1 MMPRGREP
9 SPGLFF
15 YLRVFRDVKVSP
27 LPSTNVDHAISGNL
41 KRADDLM
48 KAGRSAEAVSV
59 YRKLVQDCPEEDSH
73 LLALAWALHDSGD
86 KREAIACFEQLFG
99 RELARGLF
107 TGFAY
112 DELVRLHREG
122 NDGKALVSVCE
133 RAAAAQPEDVGI
145 LQTLGEAYLS
155 TGMAAE
161 AAALF
166 GKLTERE
173 PDAPGY
179 WCSLGD
185 ARLAGRDPDGAE
197 AAYNR
202 AAENDPA
209 TKAVFLSRLA
219 EGLMRVGHLERAR
232 TVWERSLKACSKE
245 PFCWTG
251 LGDCLVCLGK
261 PAAAA
266 EAYRR
271 AIELRPASAAAFWHR
286 LGQGLVREG
295 LHSLATEAFT
305 EAVAAAPE
313 DPFHMLRLAQSY
325 AAQGQNELA
334 EKTIRRAKTKKCR
347 PAQN

>member
-1 MMPRGREP
+1 
-9 SPGLFF
+9 
-15 YLRVFRDVKVSP
+15 
-27 LPSTNVDHAISGNL
+27 
-41 KRADDLM
+41 M
-48 KAGRSAEAVSV
+48 KSGRSAEAVSI
-59 YRKLVQDCPEEDSH
+59 YRKLIQDCPEEDSH
-73 LLALAWALHDSGD
+73 LLALAWALHDSGE
-86 KREAIACFEQLFG
+86 RYEAIVCFEQLFG

-107 TGFAY
+107 IGFAY
-112 DELVRLHREG
+112 DELVRMHREENNG
-122 NDGKALVSVCE
+122 EALVSVCE

-155 TGMAAE
+155 TGKTAE
-161 AAALF
+161 ATVLF
-166 GKLTERE
+166 EKLTERE
-173 PDAPGY
+173 PDVPGY

-185 ARLAGRDPDGAE
+185 ARLAGGDPGGAE

-219 EGLMRVGHLERAR
+219 ESLMRFGHLERAR
-232 TVWERSLKACSKE
+232 TVWERSLEACPKE

-251 LGDCLVCLGK
+251 LGDCLVRLGE

-266 EAYRR
+266 DAYRR
-271 AIELRPASAAAFWHR
+271 AAELRPASAAAFWHR

-295 LHSLATEAFT
+295 HHFLATEAFN

-313 DPFHMLRLAQSY
+313 NPFHRLCLAQCY

-334 EKTIRRAKTKKCR
+334 AKTIQRAKR
-347 PAQN
+347 Q

>member
-1 MMPRGREP
+1 
-9 SPGLFF
+9 
-15 YLRVFRDVKVSP
+15 
-27 LPSTNVDHAISGNL
+27 
-41 KRADDLM
+41 M
-48 KAGRSAEAVSV
+48 KSGRSAEAVSI
-59 YRKLVQDCPEEDSH
+59 YRKLIQDCPEEDSH
-73 LLALAWALHDSGD
+73 LLALAWALHDSGE
-86 KREAIACFEQLFG
+86 RYEAIVCFEQLFG

-107 TGFAY
+107 IGFAY
-112 DELVRLHREG
+112 DELVRMHREENNG
-122 NDGKALVSVCE
+122 EALVSVCE

-155 TGMAAE
+155 TGKTAE
-161 AAALF
+161 ATVLF

-173 PDAPGY
+173 PDVPGY

-185 ARLAGRDPDGAE
+185 ARLAGGDPGGAE

-219 EGLMRVGHLERAR
+219 EGLMRFGHLERAR
-232 TVWERSLKACSKE
+232 TVWERSLEACPKE

-251 LGDCLVCLGK
+251 LGDCLVRLGE

-266 EAYRR
+266 DAYRR
-271 AIELRPASAAAFWHR
+271 AAELRPASAAAFWHR

-295 LHSLATEAFT
+295 HHFLATEAFN

-313 DPFHMLRLAQSY
+313 NPFHRLCLAQCY

-334 EKTIRRAKTKKCR
+334 EKTIQRAKR
-347 PAQN
+347 Q

>member
-1 MMPRGREP
+1 
-9 SPGLFF
+9 
-15 YLRVFRDVKVSP
+15 
-27 LPSTNVDHAISGNL
+27 
-41 KRADDLM
+41 M
-48 KAGRSAEAVSV
+48 KSGRSAEAVSI
-59 YRKLVQDCPEEDSH
+59 YRKLIQDCPEEDSH
-73 LLALAWALHDSGD
+73 LLALAWALHDSGE
-86 KREAIACFEQLFG
+86 RYEAIVCFEQLFG

-107 TGFAY
+107 IGFAY
-112 DELVRLHREG
+112 DELVRMHREENNG
-122 NDGKALVSVCE
+122 EALVSVCE

-155 TGMAAE
+155 TGKTAE
-161 AAALF
+161 ATVLF

-173 PDAPGY
+173 PDVPGY

-185 ARLAGRDPDGAE
+185 ARLAGGDPGDAE

-219 EGLMRVGHLERAR
+219 EGLMRFGHLERAR
-232 TVWERSLKACSKE
+232 TVWERSLEACPKE

-251 LGDCLVCLGK
+251 LGDCLVRLGE

-266 EAYRR
+266 DAYRR
-271 AIELRPASAAAFWHR
+271 AAELRPASAAAFWHR

-295 LHSLATEAFT
+295 HHFLATEAFN

-313 DPFHMLRLAQSY
+313 NPFHRLCLAQCY

-334 EKTIRRAKTKKCR
+334 EKTIQRAKR
-347 PAQN
+347 Q

>member
-1 MMPRGREP
+1 
-9 SPGLFF
+9 
-15 YLRVFRDVKVSP
+15 
-27 LPSTNVDHAISGNL
+27 
-41 KRADDLM
+41 M
-48 KAGRSAEAVSV
+48 KSGRSAEAVSI
-59 YRKLVQDCPEEDSH
+59 YRKLIQDCPEEDSH
-73 LLALAWALHDSGD
+73 LLALAWALHDSGE
-86 KREAIACFEQLFG
+86 RYEAIVCFEQLFG

-107 TGFAY
+107 IGFAY
-112 DELVRLHREG
+112 DELVRMHREENNG
-122 NDGKALVSVCE
+122 EALVSVCE

-155 TGMAAE
+155 TGKTAE
-161 AAALF
+161 ATVLF

-173 PDAPGY
+173 PDVPGY

-185 ARLAGRDPDGAE
+185 ARLAGGDPGGAE

-219 EGLMRVGHLERAR
+219 EGLMRFGHLERAR
-232 TVWERSLKACSKE
+232 TVWERSLEACPKE

-251 LGDCLVCLGK
+251 LGDCLVRLGE

-266 EAYRR
+266 DAYRR
-271 AIELRPASAAAFWHR
+271 AAEFRPASAAAFWHR

-295 LHSLATEAFT
+295 HHFLATEAFN

-313 DPFHMLRLAQSY
+313 NPFHRLCLAQCY

-334 EKTIRRAKTKKCR
+334 EKTIQRAKR
-347 PAQN
+347 Q